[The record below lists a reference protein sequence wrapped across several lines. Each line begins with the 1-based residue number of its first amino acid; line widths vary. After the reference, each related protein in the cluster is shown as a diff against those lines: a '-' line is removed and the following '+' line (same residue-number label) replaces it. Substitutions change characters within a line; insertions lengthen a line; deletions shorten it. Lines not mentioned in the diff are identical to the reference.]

1 MLKLLIILLI
11 RILCIGNSFSWDAV
25 EQELVPLCDEEGIEI
40 EVHNLYYGGC
50 SLQQHA
56 EFLIRDSAVYSHRVC
71 TNLSPSPLE
80 SGGERFRLVKDTIS
94 LRQALKDGEYN
105 FISLQQASHDSGI
118 RSSYEPWLSL
128 LIDTVRAYQP
138 NAQLCWMQTWAYSQD
153 AKHPAFPRYHN
164 NQQEMW
170 DSIQSCTQYVRQI
183 VNNKLTP
190 VRNDNSQFSTP
201 NSQFSTP
208 NSQFSIPNSQ
218 FSTPNSQL
226 SKFDLS
232 NNRSRLCRDKNSQ
245 FSTLNS
251 QLSIPNSQFST
262 LNSQLIVIPCG
273 LAIQNARSSAL
284 GDTMCRDGY
293 HLNYTYGRYTAS
305 CVWFEFITGKDV
317 RCNHYKNPQMTNK
330 QRRLAQKSAHDANI
344 SSQRKQ

>member
-1 MLKLLIILLI
+1 
-11 RILCIGNSFSWDAV
+11 
-25 EQELVPLCDEEGIEI
+25 
-40 EVHNLYYGGC
+40 
-50 SLQQHA
+50 
-56 EFLIRDSAVYSHRVC
+56 
-71 TNLSPSPLE
+71 
-80 SGGERFRLVKDTIS
+80 
-94 LRQALKDGEYN
+94 
-105 FISLQQASHDSGI
+105 
-118 RSSYEPWLSL
+118 
-128 LIDTVRAYQP
+128 
-138 NAQLCWMQTWAYSQD
+138 MQTWAYSQD

-190 VRNDNSQFSTP
+190 VRNDNSQFSTL
-201 NSQFSTP
+201 NSQSSTL
-208 NSQFSIPNSQ
+208 
-218 FSTPNSQL
+218 NSQL

-232 NNRSRLCRDKNSQ
+232 NNRSRLCRDK
-245 FSTLNS
+245 
-251 QLSIPNSQFST
+251 NSQFST

-344 SSQRKQ
+344 SSQSKQ